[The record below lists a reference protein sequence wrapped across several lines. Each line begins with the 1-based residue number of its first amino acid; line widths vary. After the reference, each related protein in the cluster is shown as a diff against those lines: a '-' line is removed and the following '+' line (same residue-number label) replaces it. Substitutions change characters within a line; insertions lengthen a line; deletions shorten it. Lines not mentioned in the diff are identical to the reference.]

1 MAKKSGKGSSI
12 KSFRAQKEQQ
22 NQQLYAS
29 SNDSLFGFLYFGIGV
44 YLIYSL
50 SYWAYRIRLHA
61 IEEYG
66 AVIHEFDPY
75 FNYRATE
82 VRTKINIVQHTECLL
97 DRCDAFVALSLSLN
111 YFFNFGRVQLYSP
124 SALSLSSSLSISTS
138 TNMVGKSSLR
148 GLITWCGIR
157 WDVRSVRRFIPECN
171 SRPSLSRI
179 I

>member
-97 DRCDAFVALSLSLN
+97 DCCDAFAALSLSLSLSTIFLILVVSN
-111 YFFNFGRVQLYSP
+111 CILLPLF
-124 SALSLSSSLSISTS
+124 LSLPLSLL
-138 TNMVGKSSLR
+138 VPLR
-148 GLITWCGIR
+148 TWLEK
-157 WDVRSVRRFIPECN
+157 VLYVV
-171 SRPSLSRI
+171 
-179 I
+179 